1 MKRSRLKQIYPWCLF
16 IFQLL
21 LPPLVWAEEVT
32 VSFASLGAA
41 YMDHLVAIEKGYAA
55 EEGLS
60 VKIIRSGGGSA
71 TQTLLSGQ
79 LHFSS
84 SAGSALSAALRG
96 GPVKIVYTNQ
106 SRPTYKLLS
115 DKPEIKTRQDLVGK
129 KIAINTFGDTDHLAT
144 LLLMQKQRFDFSS
157 FVFIAVRSEARFP
170 AFLSGAVDA
179 SPLTPRD
186 ISQIGSARG
195 YLIADLSD
203 QIQLVWNGVAVS
215 NKLLAENPASVE
227 RYLRAIAKG
236 REFARRN
243 KEIAI
248 AIVAKYNPLPAEALS
263 VDYDSAL
270 VSMIDEGSVSDD
282 VLRDEIATRAS

>member
-144 LLLMQKQRFDFSS
+144 LLLMKRQRFDFSS

-170 AFLSGAVDA
+170 AFLSGSVDA

-186 ISQIGSARG
+186 ISQIGSTRG
-195 YLIADLSD
+195 YLIADLSEET
-203 QIQLVWNGVAVS
+203 QLVWNGVAVS

-270 VSMIDEGSVSDD
+270 VSMTDEGSVSDD